1 MLLDSSAFKNLESN
15 IKKNNTFIKKCKSQL
30 SAEYQQQLLKDIK
43 TLTLEKYI
51 SEVVVAVVEGLQK
64 CKTAADVW
72 ATVEVSFDLFKIRLF
87 YFSIYSEM

>member
-1 MLLDSSAFKNLESN
+1 M
-15 IKKNNTFIKKCKSQL
+15 KKNTGFIKKCKAQL

-64 CKTAADVW
+64 CKVAADVW
-72 ATVEVSFDLFKIRLF
+72 AAVEVSFNLFEINGPLCILKYKVI
-87 YFSIYSEM
+87 

>member
-1 MLLDSSAFKNLESN
+1 MG
-15 IKKNNTFIKKCKSQL
+15 FIKKCKAQL

-64 CKTAADVW
+64 CKSAADVW
-72 ATVEVSFDLFKIRLF
+72 ATVEVSFDLFKLDFFILV
-87 YFSIYSEM
+87 SIVKCNLKCKFFETNYL